1 MKRTTVVVLAVLALL
16 GVAAG
21 SLLAAGCGGEGGEVS
36 SDEVA
41 TVGDGSVTKADFDKL
56 LTQAKTQVEA
66 QGSTFPKQ
74 GSPAY
79 DQYVGQIVNYLVQEQ
94 IVAQSA
100 GDLGVTV
107 SDKEVDDQIA
117 QIKKDYG
124 GEKKVLA
131 LLKEQGMTMELLQ
144 RSLRS
149 QALTQKVAAAV
160 VKKASVSDADVRA
173 YWDAHKAQLS
183 KKQATATL
191 PRPPPRSARH
201 CSARRSSRSGRPG
214 SSSGPRRWGSCT
226 PRATTPRSCCP
237 RPRRRPPGAAAA
249 DGACGPAAAARPTL
263 RTRDGAGPP

>member
-16 GVAAG
+16 GVAAAG
-21 SLLAAGCGGEGGEVS
+21 LLATGCGGDAVS
-36 SDEVA
+36 SDDVA
-41 TVGDGSVTKADFDKL
+41 TVGDSSVTKADFDKL
-56 LTQAKTQVEA
+56 LAQAKTQLKA

-117 QIKKDYG
+117 QIKKAYG

-160 VKKASVSDADVRA
+160 TKKASVSDADVQA

-183 KKQATATL
+183 QKQATATL
-191 PRPPPRSARH
+191 AK
-201 CSARRSSRSGRPG
+201 A
-214 SSSGPRRWGSCT
+214 T
-226 PRATTPRSCCP
+226 ATIRATLLGTAKQQVWKAWILERTKAL
-237 RPRRRPPGAAAA
+237 GVTYAAGY
-249 DGACGPAAAARPTL
+249 DPAQLLSSTSPSPS
-263 RTRDGAGPP
+263 GGSGG

>member
-1 MKRTTVVVLAVLALL
+1 MKRTPVVVLAVLALL

-21 SLLAAGCGGEGGEVS
+21 SLLAAGCGGDAVP

-41 TVGDGSVTKADFDKL
+41 TVGDNSVTKADFDKL
-56 LTQAKTQVEA
+56 LTQAQTQLKA
-66 QGSTFPKQ
+66 QGSTFPKK

-79 DQYVGQIVNYLVQEQ
+79 EQYVGQIVNYLVQEQ

-100 GDLGVTV
+100 GDLGVAV

-124 GEKKVLA
+124 GEKKVIA

-160 VKKASVSDADVRA
+160 VKKASVSDADVQA

-183 KKQATATL
+183 KKQASATL
-191 PRPPPRSARH
+191 AK
-201 CSARRSSRSGRPG
+201 A
-214 SSSGPRRWGSCT
+214 T
-226 PRATTPRSCCP
+226 AMIRATLLGTAKQQVWKAWILERTKAL
-237 RPRRRPPGAAAA
+237 GVTYAAGY
-249 DGACGPAAAARPTL
+249 DPAQLLSSASPSPS
-263 RTRDGAGPP
+263 GGSGG

>member
-1 MKRTTVVVLAVLALL
+1 MKRTTLVVLAVLALL
-16 GVAAG
+16 GVAAAG
-21 SLLAAGCGGEGGEVS
+21 LLTAGCGGGGEVS
-36 SDEVA
+36 SDDVA

-56 LTQAKTQVEA
+56 LTQAKTQIKA
-66 QGSTFPKQ
+66 QGSTFPAE

-107 SDKEVDDQIA
+107 TDKEVNDQIA
-117 QIKKDYG
+117 QIKKAYG

-131 LLKEQGMTMELLQ
+131 LLKQQGMTMELLK

-160 VKKASVSDADVRA
+160 VKKASVSDADVQA

-183 KKQATATL
+183 KKKATATL
-191 PRPPPRSARH
+191 AK
-201 CSARRSSRSGRPG
+201 A
-214 SSSGPRRWGSCT
+214 T
-226 PRATTPRSCCP
+226 ATIRATLLGTAKQQIWKAWILERTKAL
-237 RPRRRPPGAAAA
+237 GVVYAAGY
-249 DGACGPAAAARPTL
+249 DPAQLLSSASPSPS
-263 RTRDGAGPP
+263 GGSGG